1 MAAASRDFRCH
12 KRETVLA
19 SSSATSGRGTLK
31 IATPATAGTSA
42 APAVAIPRR
51 ILGRAL
57 PQDHVLD
64 RIEPDSITVR
74 PWAHGTADSIAL
86 ATAAASIGL

>member
-12 KRETVLA
+12 KHETVLA

-31 IATPATAGTSA
+31 MATPATAGTS

-74 PWAHGTADSIAL
+74 PWAHGTADSSAL